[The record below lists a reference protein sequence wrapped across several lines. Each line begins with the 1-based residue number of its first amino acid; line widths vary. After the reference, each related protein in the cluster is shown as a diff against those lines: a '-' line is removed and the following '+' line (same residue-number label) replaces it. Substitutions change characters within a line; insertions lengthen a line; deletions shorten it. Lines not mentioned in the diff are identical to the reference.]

1 MLTRPDIYRSTQ
13 QLLKG
18 GVICYPTEGVF
29 GLGCLPFAKYAIAR
43 ILHFKQRPVRQGLI
57 LLGANI
63 EQLLPWIDPSATELS
78 RLKSN
83 SKLPTTWI
91 VTRSEIAPD
100 WITGGRN
107 TVAVRICRHPVVQL
121 LCLNSNSALVSTSAN
136 RSGRP
141 AVKTTLRARYL
152 LNNKVDN
159 VVSGR
164 TDADHGASEIRLADS
179 GRVIRSA

>member
-1 MLTRPDIYRSTQ
+1 MLTRPDIYRSAQ

-29 GLGCLPFAKYAIAR
+29 GLGCLPLAEYAVAR
-43 ILHFKQRPVRQGLI
+43 ILHFKRRPMQQGLI
-57 LLGANI
+57 LIGANI
-63 EQLLPWIDPSATELS
+63 EQLLPWIDPSADELL
-78 RLKSN
+78 RLKSTT
-83 SKLPTTWI
+83 KLPTSWI
-91 VTRSEIAPD
+91 VTRSETAPD
-100 WITGGRN
+100 WITGGRD
-107 TVAVRICRHPVVQL
+107 TVAVRICHHPVVQL

-152 LNNKVDN
+152 LKNKVDN
-159 VVSGR
+159 VVAGQTYAGR
-164 TDADHGASEIRLADS
+164 GASEIRLAES